1 MGWGMS
7 DNTPTEIFLA
17 CVPGLEHLLC
27 QEATDAGFD
36 TPRVVP
42 GGVLTTGDRTE
53 AMRANLVLRGASRVL
68 LRIGGF
74 PVFHLAQ
81 LDKRSHKFPWAETLR
96 PDLAV
101 RVEVDCKRSK
111 IYHAGAAAQRI
122 KTAITETTGA
132 QIAQDA
138 PVLVRARIEDN
149 FCTFS
154 VDTSGE
160 PLHRR
165 GHKEAVGKAPLRE
178 TLAALFLRACEYRG
192 DVPIVDPMCGS
203 GTFILEA
210 AEIAAG
216 LFPGRSRAFAF
227 QDLAGFDPATWATL
241 KDHTPQRRPKIRFHG
256 SDRDAG
262 AVRMASANAER
273 SGVAAY
279 CDFSCAPISDLNP
292 PEGPKGIV
300 MVNPPYGARI
310 GNKKLLFALYGALG
324 QTLKTRFRGW
334 RLGMVTSEPSLARAT
349 GLNFAETSPPVPLGG
364 LKIKLYQTGPIA

>member
-1 MGWGMS
+1 MADMS
-7 DNTPTEIFLA
+7 HSSEIFLA
-17 CVPGLEHLLC
+17 GTPGLETLLC
-27 QEATDAGFD
+27 AEAAEAGFSD
-36 TPRVVP
+36 PRVVP
-42 GGVLTTGDRTE
+42 GGVLIVGDRID

-81 LDKRSHKFPWAETLR
+81 LDKRSRKFPWADILR

-111 IYHAGAAAQRI
+111 IYHAGAASQRI
-122 KTAITETTGA
+122 EEAITAATGV
-132 QIAQDA
+132 QISAEA

-178 TLAALFLRACEYRG
+178 TLAALFLRDCGYRG
-192 DVPIVDPMCGS
+192 DEPVVDPMCGS
-203 GTFILEA
+203 GTFVLEA

-216 LFPGRSRAFAF
+216 LMPGRSRTFAF
-227 QDLAGFDPATWATL
+227 ENLQGFDQTAWEAMKTVG
-241 KDHTPQRRPKIRFHG
+241 HNTPTVRFYG

-262 AVRMASANAER
+262 AIRMAASNAER
-273 SGVAAY
+273 AGVAAY
-279 CDFSCAPISDLNP
+279 CDFNCAPVSELRP
-292 PEGPKGIV
+292 PEGPKGLV

-324 QTLKTRFRGW
+324 HVLRERFSGW
-334 RLGMVTSEPSLARAT
+334 RAGIVTSEPSLARAT
-349 GLNFAETSPPVPLGG
+349 GLHFSDISPPVPLGG
-364 LKIKLYQTGPIA
+364 LKIKLYKTGRIA